1 MKKIF
6 KRVGNLIPG
15 VIIAVLMVGVMSV
28 AAYNASWF
36 NPVTGDD
43 ILTPEL
49 WNSMVTNVRSWVRDS
64 DADTSNVHLGTT
76 GNVGIGV
83 DIPTTKLDVAG
94 TVKATNLE
102 GPLAGNVTGNL
113 TGNVDGVVTGS
124 LIGNVEGNVEGNV
137 TGNLTGKVYGEVC
150 NSAGDECKTIDEMG
164 KAGDFLGATAA
175 QVTGRRVENTS
186 GANGYKDAD
195 DLCKTAFP
203 TVSTS
208 HVCTADEI
216 INAYISVDEQ
226 IATSIASS
234 WINNGP
240 PGYSAVLVNDCRG
253 WTSDASIDWGSTW
266 SFSVGQ
272 AFVAQCSEVTHPYAC
287 CK

>member
-124 LIGNVEGNVEGNV
+124 LIGNVEGNV